1 MKRTAT
7 KKSID
12 STKTRMTKNSAV
24 LSLKGIKY
32 SAVKKSLLE
41 MTVLFLIIG
50 LNWSAISAISGT
62 QAYFHDAEVSPE
74 NILVATKVD
83 FSVELLVPDLFR
95 TQTQGGW
102 SSTAKG
108 DNPGAYRD
116 ANFDEAFSE
125 GLVVGDNDND
135 DNGEPL
141 GYHALFTSSV
151 AIQEFLPT
159 GGAPAPFTEDYE
171 DPEDEEGVEAGVLA
185 GQVVALTLNVGFD
198 NYDEDFGVSE
208 NNLEDFYANS
218 AEAQCEDMTVGDVL
232 AEANLVL
239 SGQSSPLNLFSPS
252 EISECVDEINNR
264 FVDGEVEG
272 KVMPGETVLKEI
284 IIEKYEGL
292 NFQHVIEVEQVSG
305 DTDFCEALKVEAY
318 LNNSLKYS
326 GFLLDMSVDP
336 TSFLDPFDK
345 WMLYIGLD
353 ENALSSLSEQT
364 CDFEYIISGWQENIS
379 VQGGGFSDIEKILD
393 SVESG
398 EWTFVEILSLTTS
411 FDDGVL
417 LPQLPNSSPE
427 PTPEPVEEDEDEDET
442 EEGDSSSDEVVDGET
457 SDGTIDGEDEIAE
470 RIEEEEIIDD
480 GDATDG
486 NIEEDEDEREEGD
499 GTVDDSDDTGNED
512 EATKEADD
520 GEDEIIEETDEEDI
534 IDDGDVINGNV
545 EDTDSDNTNSSTQEN
560 ETSDEEDIIDDTTDD
575 EEISFK
581 ETEIIEEID
590 VIVDDEDIKPEV
602 IEDIIADSEETIIEF
617 NLSV

>member
-1 MKRTAT
+1 
-7 KKSID
+7 
-12 STKTRMTKNSAV
+12 
-24 LSLKGIKY
+24 
-32 SAVKKSLLE
+32 
-41 MTVLFLIIG
+41 
-50 LNWSAISAISGT
+50 
-62 QAYFHDAEVSPE
+62 
-74 NILVATKVD
+74 
-83 FSVELLVPDLFR
+83 
-95 TQTQGGW
+95 
-102 SSTAKG
+102 
-108 DNPGAYRD
+108 
-116 ANFDEAFSE
+116 
-125 GLVVGDNDND
+125 
-135 DNGEPL
+135 
-141 GYHALFTSSV
+141 
-151 AIQEFLPT
+151 
-159 GGAPAPFTEDYE
+159 
-171 DPEDEEGVEAGVLA
+171 
-185 GQVVALTLNVGFD
+185 
-198 NYDEDFGVSE
+198 
-208 NNLEDFYANS
+208 
-218 AEAQCEDMTVGDVL
+218 MTVGDVL

-318 LNNSLKYS
+318 LNDSLKYS

-457 SDGTIDGEDEIAE
+457 SDGAIDGEDEIAE

-480 GDATDG
+480 GGATDG

>member
-24 LSLKGIKY
+24 LSLKGIRY

-159 GGAPAPFTEDYE
+159 RGAPAPFTEDYE

-232 AEANLVL
+232 AEANYIL
-239 SGQSSPLNLFSPS
+239 SGQSSPLDLFSPS
-252 EISECVDEINNR
+252 EISECIDEINNR

-284 IIEKYEGL
+284 FIEKYEGL

-442 EEGDSSSDEVVDGET
+442 EEGDSSSDEVADGET
-457 SDGTIDGEDEIAE
+457 SDGAIDDEDEIAE

>member
-62 QAYFHDAEVSPE
+62 QAYFHDVEVSPE

-108 DNPGAYRD
+108 DNLGAYRD

-141 GYHALFTSSV
+141 GYHALFTSSL

-159 GGAPAPFTEDYE
+159 GGAPAPFTGNYE

-239 SGQSSPLNLFSPS
+239 SGQSSEFSPS

-284 IIEKYEGL
+284 FIEKYEGL
-292 NFQHVIEVEQVSG
+292 NFQHVIEVEHVSG

-442 EEGDSSSDEVVDGET
+442 EEGDSSSDEVADGET
-457 SDGTIDGEDEIAE
+457 SDGAIDDEDEIAE

-486 NIEEDEDEREEGD
+486 NIEEDEDEREEAD